1 MTRRYLPA
9 GTDALLVELADLA
22 HTLDLL
28 AALQAAPP
36 PGVTECV
43 PAARTLL
50 VRFDPRHIS
59 APTLRAAI
67 EALKTGQRTD
77 TPGARIEIPVR
88 YDGADLAE
96 LAALLGIT
104 AAELIARHT
113 GQAED
118 VHQPAQQQRAGP
130 AERGE
135 GEVADDVVRAV
146 VLVEAGDLEK
156 GHGLP
161 WVTGGRRCASG
172 AG

>member
-9 GTDALLVELADLA
+9 GTDALLVELTDLA

-36 PGVTECV
+36 PGLTECV

-50 VRFDPRHIS
+50 VRFDPRQTS

-67 EALKTGQRTD
+67 EALKTGRRTD

-113 GQAED
+113 
-118 VHQPAQQQRAGP
+118 AQNPSQ
-130 AERGE
+130 
-135 GEVADDVVRAV
+135 
-146 VLVEAGDLEK
+146 
-156 GHGLP
+156 
-161 WVTGGRRCASG
+161 
-172 AG
+172 